1 MGLYTIEIDDS
12 QVLTLSDLSGL
23 LAKTLGWTWHEVE
36 PEVRKCA
43 WDFHFR
49 DSAGEHWMTLDGL
62 VYDRPDCTGSPVRC
76 IDIRAELAVEL
87 VWASDPESGH
97 PLVLVQW

>member
-12 QVLTLSDLSGL
+12 QVLTLSELANL
-23 LAKTLGWTWHEVE
+23 LAKTLDWTWYEVE
-36 PEVRKCA
+36 PEAQKCA

-49 DSAGEHWMTLDGL
+49 DSVGEFWMTLDGF
-62 VYDRPDCTGSPVRC
+62 VYDRSDCTGSPLRY

-87 VWASDPESGH
+87 VWAADPENKN
-97 PLVLVQW
+97 PLALVQW

>member
-12 QVLTLSDLSGL
+12 QVLTLSDLANL

-36 PEVRKCA
+36 PEARKCA

-49 DSAGEHWMTLDGL
+49 DSTGEHWMTLDGF
-62 VYDRPDCTGSPVRC
+62 VYDRSDCAGSSVRC

-87 VWASDPESGH
+87 VWATDPENKH
-97 PLVLVQW
+97 PLALVQW

>member
-12 QVLTLSDLSGL
+12 QVLTLSELANL

-36 PEVRKCA
+36 PEPQKQA
-43 WDFHFR
+43 WDFQFR
-49 DSAGEHWMTLDGL
+49 DSVGEHWMTLDGF
-62 VYDRPDCTGSPVRC
+62 VYDRSDCAGSPIRY